1 MIRSLLSWM
10 TAAAVCSLLLS
21 GCEDKTPPPVAQPST
36 TKIPASTEKS
46 AIPDVA
52 DGESDT
58 PAPEKYVYS
67 PLGRR
72 DPFQPLVA
80 VEKKKSTPAAS
91 ETPLTPLQKFD
102 IGQFKL
108 IGVIVGKGESKAMVV
123 APDGKSYILKRGVAI
138 GKNRG
143 IVEKIR
149 PDSVLV
155 KERYEDFTGAV
166 RENILEIQLPNR
178 EGVE

>member
-1 MIRSLLSWM
+1 MIRSVLSWM
-10 TAAAVCSLLLS
+10 TAAAFCGVLLS
-21 GCEDKTPPPVAQPST
+21 GCEEKTPPPVAQPST
-36 TKIPASTEKS
+36 TKIPAPAEKS
-46 AIPDVA
+46 VISDVA

-58 PAPEKYVYS
+58 LAPEKYVYS

-80 VEKKKSTPAAS
+80 VEKLKSTPAS

-102 IGQFKL
+102 LGQFKL
-108 IGVIVGKGESKAMVV
+108 IGVIVGKGESKAMVI

-138 GKNRG
+138 GKNNGVVR
-143 IVEKIR
+143 EIR
-149 PDSVLV
+149 PNSVLV

-166 RENILEIQLPNR
+166 REIDQEIQLPNR

>member
-10 TAAAVCSLLLS
+10 TAAVVCLLLLS
-21 GCEDKTPPPVAQPST
+21 GCEDKTPPPVVQPST
-36 TKIPASTEKS
+36 TKIPASAEKS

-58 PAPEKYVYS
+58 PALEKYVYS

-72 DPFQPLVA
+72 DPFQPLVV
-80 VEKKKSTPAAS
+80 VEKMKSAPVS